1 MEDKDDP
8 LHGFWLRYLGFIWL
22 TTLATGA
29 ATLVCYL
36 IWNVARIAQTNA
48 EQIYLVDRL
57 SGLAILL
64 VGLVFA
70 SFLLAPF
77 FIAIA
82 CPVWVLLYRSASGSG
97 TWTAARLRRS
107 GGLAALLCS
116 LALYLLFGDRV
127 FAFFVSRAD
136 TDGVVNHALPYLPAA
151 LSLVIAPLIAS
162 RLYDHD

>member
-1 MEDKDDP
+1 MEDKGDP
-8 LHGFWLRYLGFIWL
+8 LQGFWLRYLGFVWL
-22 TTLATGA
+22 TTVATGA

-36 IWNVARIAQTNA
+36 VWNVAGIAQINA

-57 SGLAILL
+57 GGLAILL
-64 VGLVFA
+64 VGLIFA
-70 SFLLAPF
+70 SFFLAPF

-82 CPVWVLLYRSASGSG
+82 CPVWVLLYRSASGTG

-116 LALYLLFGDRV
+116 LAIYLLLGDRV
-127 FAFFVSRAD
+127 FALFVTRTD
-136 TDGVVNHALPYLPAA
+136 TGGVLNHLLPYLPAA
-151 LSLVIAPLIAS
+151 LSLIIAPLIAS